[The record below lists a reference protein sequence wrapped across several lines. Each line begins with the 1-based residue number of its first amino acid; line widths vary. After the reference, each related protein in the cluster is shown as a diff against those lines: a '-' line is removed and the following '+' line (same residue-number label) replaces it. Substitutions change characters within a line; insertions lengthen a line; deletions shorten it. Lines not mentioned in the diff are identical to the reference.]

1 MADGIVAA
9 LGLETAATPPKTI
22 ELPTWSA
29 IGLFAAI
36 LALRTVVKR
45 VLVWEEDRLRTGR

>member
-9 LGLETAATPPKTI
+9 LGLEAAATPPKTI